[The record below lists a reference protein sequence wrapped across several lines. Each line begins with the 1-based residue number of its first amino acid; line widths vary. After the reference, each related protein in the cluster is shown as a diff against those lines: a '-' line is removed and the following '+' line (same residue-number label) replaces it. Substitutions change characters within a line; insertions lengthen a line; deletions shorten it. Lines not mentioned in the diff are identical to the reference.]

1 MPRQAAAC
9 AGKNEDLG
17 PAEKTAHDF
26 MTRSAFE
33 EILDR
38 KLDSLKEDLA
48 TKDDIKDLKAVIEDQ
63 KAKIDVLESK
73 IVLMERYVSQLQRAS
88 DDQEQ
93 YQRRLCL
100 RLNGAKVKTGDGESG
115 EECLKIVKDIFKELD
130 VDVPDSVID
139 RAHRIG
145 NVIEK
150 DGKCTHQIIVR
161 FTTWRHR
168 PAVYKARKIS
178 QSYKFRLDLTR
189 KRIKI
194 IGRTNDIL
202 RANNIKGYTF
212 ADVNCRLCLKLE
224 DGFHYFED
232 DEEFMDLIK
241 DWKKEGEDDDEDG
254 GGEDETVE

>member
-1 MPRQAAAC
+1 MPRQAAAR

-17 PAEKTAHDF
+17 PVEKTAQVF

-33 EILDR
+33 EVLDR

-48 TKDDIKDLKAVIEDQ
+48 KKDDIKDLKAVIEDQ

-100 RLNGAKVKTGDGESG
+100 RLNGVEVKKGDGESG
-115 EECLKIVKDIFKELD
+115 EECLKVVKDIFNELD

-150 DGKCTHQIIVR
+150 DGKRTRQIIVR

-168 PAVYKARKIS
+168 TAVYKARKKS
-178 QSYKFRLDLTR
+178 QNYKFRLDLTR

-202 RANNIKGYTF
+202 RANKIKGYTF
-212 ADVNCRLCLKLE
+212 ADVNCRLCLKLD

-241 DWKKEGEDDDEDG
+241 DWIDEGEDDDEDG
-254 GGEDETVE
+254 EDEKVE